1 MGWHAVSQCSRPRN
15 RRAPFGRRSE
25 GRALQGGRHSGGQ
38 LHGRFLLHL
47 PELPRGA
54 GAVLRA
60 RHGRHLQQRRSHPR
74 RPCLRWLLQPFRRD
88 GKLRAAPDRR
98 RAAAVRRHHYLV
110 AAAPLGRGARQAGRR
125 RRPGGLATGRQARPG
140 ARRACHTVHHVRIQ
154 DAGRQ
159 APGRRRGRTVQ
170 RRASD
175 GRARLDREV
184 QPLRLLAHALRY
196 RLRNLQNIRRAW
208 QVGRQH
214 YDLSNEL
221 YKAMLDSRLTYSCGY
236 WENATNLEQAQEAK
250 LELICR
256 KLQLKPGMRLL
267 DIGCGWG
274 SLMAYAAQHHGV
286 ECVGVTVSQEQA
298 NWAGDRYRDLPVE
311 FRLQDYR
318 SLNERFDRI
327 ASVGM
332 FEHVGHKNHRA
343 FMQVAHRCLADNG
356 LLLLHSIGKNA
367 RRGHPDPWI
376 DRYIFPNGDLPS
388 IGQIGDAADDLF
400 VVEDLRN
407 FGADYDRTLMAW
419 HANFEAAWPRF
430 SAPGERFRR
439 MWRYYLLSCAGAF
452 RARDIQLWQWVL
464 SKRGVIGGYRRPQS

>member
-1 MGWHAVSQCSRPRN
+1 MNQIVETPSSSPQPTPNPQLQRLAAGLLHKAGITINGQHSWDMQVLRPRV
-15 RRAPFGRRSE
+15 FE
-25 GRALQGGRHSGGQ
+25 RALSQGNLGLGESYMDGDWEVPHLDEFFHR
-38 LHGRFLLHL
+38 LL
-47 PELPRGA
+47 
-54 GAVLRA
+54 
-60 RHGRHLQQRRSHPR
+60 
-74 RPCLRWLLQPFRRD
+74 
-88 GKLRAAPDRR
+88 
-98 RAAAVRRHHYLV
+98 
-110 AAAPLGRGARQAGRR
+110 
-125 RRPGGLATGRQARPG
+125 
-140 ARRACHTVHHVRIQ
+140 
-154 DAGRQ
+154 
-159 APGRRRGRTVQ
+159 
-170 RRASD
+170 
-175 GRARLDREV
+175 RARLDREV
-184 QPLRLLAHALRY
+184 QPLRILLHAVRY
-196 RLRNLQNIRRAW
+196 RFLNLQNVRRAW
-208 QVGRQH
+208 RVGRQH

-221 YKAMLDSRLTYSCGY
+221 YRAMLDSRMAYSCGY
-236 WENATNLEQAQEAK
+236 WATATTLEQAQEAK

-256 KLQLKPGMRLL
+256 KLQLQPGMRLL

-274 SLMAYAAQHHGV
+274 SLMAYAAQHYGV

-318 SLNERFDRI
+318 SLNEKFDRI

-343 FMQVAHRCLADNG
+343 FMQVAHRCLADDG

-400 VVEDLRN
+400 VVEDLHN

-430 SAPGERFRR
+430 SALGERFRR

-464 SKRGVIGGYRRPQS
+464 SKRGVIGGYRRPQA